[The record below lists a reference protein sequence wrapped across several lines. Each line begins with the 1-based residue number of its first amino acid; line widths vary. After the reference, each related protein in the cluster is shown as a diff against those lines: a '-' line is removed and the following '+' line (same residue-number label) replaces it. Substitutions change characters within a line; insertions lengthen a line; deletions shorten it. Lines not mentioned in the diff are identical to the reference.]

1 MLSALLVVSALCL
14 LLLCAA
20 VALLVALLRRRAF
33 VPEELPRSASPEAL
47 EAVERRLAEQMTHQL
62 AALELKESQRAKEQ
76 RDELGGT
83 LRGRFEEN
91 ARLLDGHLRE
101 VRARIEAMGEMKA
114 TFERLSAG
122 VTRFNALLAN
132 VKARGTWGEMQLDK
146 LLEDLLVP
154 SQFARNVKPNPR
166 GAKIVEFALALP
178 GQEEGKTVWLPIDSK
193 FPVEDYERLLAA
205 ADAESA
211 ESARKALA
219 DRARR
224 FATQVAQ
231 YISPPYTTDF
241 AVLFVPT
248 DGLYLE
254 LARDP
259 DLLTDLRGKH
269 IMLAG
274 PQSLAALLN
283 ALQMGFRTLAV
294 QRQATKAWDL
304 LVKAKRNVDDFL
316 THCDTVDKKLDEAH
330 KALEAARG
338 RVDQLSRNLRS
349 VTLPE
354 EEETTNA

>member
-1 MLSALLVVSALCL
+1 MQAVLLTLLILCL
-14 LLLCAA
+14 LGLGVA
-20 VALLVALLRRRAF
+20 VALLVALLRRR
-33 VPEELPRSASPEAL
+33 VPTPEELPRPASPEAL
-47 EAVERRLAEQMTHQL
+47 EAAERRLAEQVTRQL

-76 RDELGGT
+76 RDELGGA
-83 LRGRFEEN
+83 LRSRFEEN
-91 ARLLDGHLRE
+91 ARMLDGHLRE
-101 VRARIEAMGEMKA
+101 VRARIEAMGETKA
-114 TFERLSAG
+114 SFERLSAG
-122 VTRFNALLAN
+122 VARFNALLAN
-132 VKARGTWGEMQLDK
+132 VKARGTWGEVQLDK

-154 SQFARNVKPNPR
+154 AQFARNVKPNPR
-166 GAKIVEFALALP
+166 SQKIVEFALALP

-205 ADAESA
+205 EDAA
-211 ESARKALA
+211 AVDAARKALSE
-219 DRARR
+219 RVRT

-231 YISPPYTTDF
+231 YVTPPHTTDF

-254 LARDP
+254 LSRDP
-259 DLLTDLRGKH
+259 ATLADLRRKH
-269 IMLAG
+269 ILLAG

-316 THCDTVDKKLDEAH
+316 AHCDTVDKKLDEAH

-354 EEETTNA
+354 EEETTHA